1 MSRSKKC
8 MAATI
13 LSASML
19 FTRAARG
26 QTATPQNNTP
36 YQKPCSLL
44 TKAEAEFIV
53 GASLVVHRDNNEE
66 CWFVEDGFTNPTG
79 PRNRQVYLNIWH
91 NATPQSDEVNIHRQ
105 RIAATVTRDV
115 PDFADAALWTWTA
128 SMGRFSAFKGGTIGV
143 DIIVGGIAENAAL
156 QNAKKLAARVLGG
169 TGRSG
174 YTYAGAPGSPL
185 RASTPASHVQSPAAS
200 PPRMPDLQQAR
211 GIWRFDKLA
220 SDDQIE
226 YVNLLI
232 DSVEA
237 AIQPEQ
243 LAQVK
248 RFFASKQAGE
258 TMSGMG
264 QFELNLSL
272 ARVADLEAVE
282 KYPKVRRLEVE
293 DVMYVTLVVNGI
305 ALPKSFR
312 PAAINFQPKR
322 PSGTVVMTKA
332 ESYKALAQTQAWV
345 GRTVPLDRELPTG
358 PGTWNRG
365 GFGLALFRSLAEG
378 QAKAE
383 ANGEPGLK
391 SFDQGTSDGARGDK
405 TKSYDDI
412 VHEAKQRAESAC
424 LDYNVHQS
432 TTNTLRPCN

>member
-1 MSRSKKC
+1 MSRSKKY

-19 FTRAARG
+19 FTSAARE
-26 QTATPQNNTP
+26 QTATPQNDTP
-36 YQKPCSLL
+36 YQRPCSLL
-44 TKAEAEFIV
+44 TKAEAELIV

-66 CWFVEDGFTNPTG
+66 CWYVEDGFTNPTG

-128 SMGRFSAFKGGTIGV
+128 GMGRFSAFKGGTIGV

-156 QNAKKLAARVLGG
+156 QNEKKLAARVLGG
-169 TGRSG
+169 AGRSG

-185 RASTPASHVQSPAAS
+185 RASTPASRVQSPTAS

-211 GIWRFDKLA
+211 EIWRFDELA

-322 PSGTVVMTKA
+322 PSGTAVTTKA
-332 ESYKALAQTQAWV
+332 EAYKALAQTQAWV

-391 SFDQGTSDGARGDK
+391 SFNQGTSDGASK
-405 TKSYDDI
+405 PYNDI
-412 VHEAKQRAESAC
+412 VHEAEQRAKSAATSAC
-424 LDYNVHQS
+424 FEFNMRQMTS
-432 TTNTLRPCN
+432 NTLRRC

>member
-1 MSRSKKC
+1 MSRSKKY

-19 FTRAARG
+19 FTSAARA
-26 QTATPQNNTP
+26 QTTTPQNNTP
-36 YQKPCSLL
+36 YQRPCSLL

-66 CWFVEDGFTNPTG
+66 CWFVEDGFTNPTR

-105 RIAATVTRDV
+105 RLATTVTRDV
-115 PDFADAALWTWTA
+115 SDFADAALWTWTPG
-128 SMGRFSAFKGGTIGV
+128 MGRFSAFKGGTIGV
-143 DIIVGGIAENAAL
+143 DIIVGGIAENTAL

-185 RASTPASHVQSPAAS
+185 RASTPASQVQSPAAS

-211 GIWRFDKLA
+211 EIWRFDKLA

-248 RFFASKQAGE
+248 RFFASKKAGE

-282 KYPKVRRLEVE
+282 KNPKVRRLEVE

-305 ALPKSFR
+305 ALPKR

-391 SFDQGTSDGARGDK
+391 SINQGTSDGAWRDK

-412 VHEAKQRAESAC
+412 VHEAKQRAKSAC
-424 LDYNVHQS
+424 FDYNAHQS
-432 TTNTLRPCN
+432 TTNTLRNCN

>member
-1 MSRSKKC
+1 MNLLRNFLLL
-8 MAATI
+8 ALI
-13 LSASML
+13 L
-19 FTRAARG
+19 
-26 QTATPQNNTP
+26 
-36 YQKPCSLL
+36 
-44 TKAEAEFIV
+44 V
-53 GASLVVHRDNNEE
+53 
-66 CWFVEDGFTNPTG
+66 
-79 PRNRQVYLNIWH
+79 
-91 NATPQSDEVNIHRQ
+91 
-105 RIAATVTRDV
+105 
-115 PDFADAALWTWTA
+115 
-128 SMGRFSAFKGGTIGV
+128 
-143 DIIVGGIAENAAL
+143 
-156 QNAKKLAARVLGG
+156 
-169 TGRSG
+169 
-174 YTYAGAPGSPL
+174 
-185 RASTPASHVQSPAAS
+185 PASIV
-200 PPRMPDLQQAR
+200 QAR
-211 GIWRFDKLA
+211 EIWRFDKLA

-282 KYPKVRRLEVE
+282 KNPKVRRLEVE
-293 DVMYVTLVVNGI
+293 EVMYVTLVVNGI

-391 SFDQGTSDGARGDK
+391 SINQGTSDSP
-405 TKSYDDI
+405 TKSYGDI
-412 VHEAKQRAESAC
+412 VHEAKQRVVCHQVPDAIGSMTPNG
-424 LDYNVHQS
+424 LDASMPTHGGGS
-432 TTNTLRPCN
+432 THIECN

>member
-1 MSRSKKC
+1 
-8 MAATI
+8 
-13 LSASML
+13 
-19 FTRAARG
+19 
-26 QTATPQNNTP
+26 
-36 YQKPCSLL
+36 
-44 TKAEAEFIV
+44 
-53 GASLVVHRDNNEE
+53 
-66 CWFVEDGFTNPTG
+66 
-79 PRNRQVYLNIWH
+79 
-91 NATPQSDEVNIHRQ
+91 
-105 RIAATVTRDV
+105 
-115 PDFADAALWTWTA
+115 
-128 SMGRFSAFKGGTIGV
+128 
-143 DIIVGGIAENAAL
+143 
-156 QNAKKLAARVLGG
+156 
-169 TGRSG
+169 
-174 YTYAGAPGSPL
+174 
-185 RASTPASHVQSPAAS
+185 
-200 PPRMPDLQQAR
+200 
-211 GIWRFDKLA
+211 
-220 SDDQIE
+220 
-226 YVNLLI
+226 
-232 DSVEA
+232 
-237 AIQPEQ
+237 
-243 LAQVK
+243 
-248 RFFASKQAGE
+248 
-258 TMSGMG
+258 MG

-391 SFDQGTSDGARGDK
+391 SLDQGTSDGAWGDK

-412 VHEAKQRAESAC
+412 VHEAKQRAKSAC